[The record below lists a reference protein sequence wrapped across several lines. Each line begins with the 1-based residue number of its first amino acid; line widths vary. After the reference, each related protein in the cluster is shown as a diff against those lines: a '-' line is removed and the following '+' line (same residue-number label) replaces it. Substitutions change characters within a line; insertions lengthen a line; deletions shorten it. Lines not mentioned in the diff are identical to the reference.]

1 MTFIFDVI
9 IACATERIKA
19 RSQEYEKREI
29 GKLCAAEA
37 VPPTLAREG
46 ERIRLVPALKFVDSE
61 HVIADAE
68 AQNVQYST

>member
-9 IACATERIKA
+9 IACTIERIKA

-29 GKLCAAEA
+29 GKICTAEA
-37 VPPTLAREG
+37 VPPALAREG
-46 ERIRLVPALKFVDSE
+46 ERIRLVPGLEFVNSE
-61 HVIADAE
+61 QVITDAE